1 MIRKSAVFLG
11 VVLVLSTSVW
21 AQQRMHGARIL
32 HEYFSGQVP
41 SDGHGGGT
49 SASPRPELPV
59 VQESTEP
66 TDPPALSGEV
76 GSNELVWG
84 ADGPAA
90 DTRLS
95 APNGPLNP
103 FGSSHSLDTRT
114 DRVDSLNYFENF
126 DPSIIPFKRVVS
138 LNTFIRSAGG
148 QYSVELASGTYRKVS
163 ITPVLGE
170 RDEVFWGTFAI
181 DAERGRW
188 LPLASV
194 APDQRILQVTT
205 EPQVVVEVHADA
217 AGNHYLRTNHQGLLR
232 VNMQVAVS
240 KDYFSGVFGDVGW
253 DAFDGMLAPVDPATQ
268 AAAEQVFK
276 QIGVSR
282 QQRPAEVL
290 RKLVEYYRDFEGKPF
305 PGSAQGRDML
315 VAIVEEQAGV
325 CRHRSLAF
333 LVTMH
338 ALGIP
343 THYVYNEAHAFA
355 EVYWPGLGWRRVDLG
370 GAADELNSASDN
382 QTSIHAPADNLPQP
396 PRFLE
401 EQERMAM
408 NSPGASAGAAQNA
421 ADAAGEEGVQ
431 GEDGATS
438 VEGAPSP
445 NPLAETEESAGEA
458 TPRVATRLTLQAENS
473 VVQRGKPLLVFGQL
487 VSANGVGIEGREVEV
502 HIAPLG
508 VNRPSANSRV
518 ARINTSMQGRY
529 SKRIM
534 LPEDFAVGRWSLF
547 VSFPGDE
554 EYKPSIGE

>member
-1 MIRKSAVFLG
+1 MLRKSLVFLG
-11 VVLVLSTSVW
+11 LLVVLTTSVW

-32 HEYFSGQVP
+32 HEYFSGKVP
-41 SDGHGGGT
+41 SDGEGT
-49 SASPRPELPV
+49 GASTAVRPELPV
-59 VQESTEP
+59 VQESTEA

-84 ADGPAA
+84 ADGPAD

-114 DRVDSLNYFENF
+114 DRVNSLNYFENF

-138 LNTFIRSAGG
+138 LNAFSRSTAG
-148 QYSVELASGTYRKVS
+148 QYSVELNSGTYRRVP
-163 ITPVLGE
+163 ITPVLQDK
-170 RDEVFWGTFAI
+170 DEVFWGTFAI

-194 APDQRILQVTT
+194 APDQRILQVST
-205 EPQVVVEVHADA
+205 EPQVVVEFHVDA
-217 AGNHYLRTNHQGLLR
+217 AGNHYLRTNHQGMLR
-232 VNMQVAVS
+232 VNVQVAVS
-240 KDYFSGVFGDVGW
+240 KSYFSGVFEDVGW
-253 DAFDGMLAPVDPATQ
+253 EEFEGMLAPVDGSTQ
-268 AAAEQVFK
+268 HAAAQVLA
-276 QIGVSR
+276 QIGVSK

-290 RKLVEYYRDFEGKPF
+290 KQLVEYYRNFEGKPF
-305 PGSAQGRDML
+305 PGSAEGRDMW
-315 VAIVEEQAGV
+315 VAIVEEQVGV

-382 QTSIHAPADNLPQP
+382 QTSIHAPTDNLPQP

-408 NSPGASAGAAQNA
+408 NSPNTTSEGSNGAGTGTATQGDQDQVAAVN
-421 ADAAGEEGVQ
+421 
-431 GEDGATS
+431 EDGSS
-438 VEGAPSP
+438 VVTEPNGEPTPEAAP
-445 NPLAETEESAGEA
+445 
-458 TPRVATRLTLQAENS
+458 RKATRLSLQAEYN
-473 VVQRGKPLLVFGQL
+473 VVQRGKPLLIFGQL
-487 VSANGVGIEGREVEV
+487 VGANGVGLEGREIEV

-508 VNRPSANSRV
+508 VNRPSQNSRV
-518 ARINTSMQGRY
+518 TRINTSLQGRY

-547 VSFPGDE
+547 VSFSGDE
-554 EYKPSIGE
+554 EHKPSIGE